1 MAKNSNNYW
10 AYGLIMI
17 LLGLLVLLNRTGI
30 LNHVPYGS
38 YLITTGSFFMIA
50 GIVMLLTKSEKTNGI
65 MLTLIG
71 IILNLDI
78 FFGWI
83 NHYSMLVL
91 PIILLLLGVILII
104 RSK

>member
-17 LLGLLVLLNRTGI
+17 IFGLIVLLNRTGI
-30 LNHVPYGS
+30 LNHVPYGG

-50 GIVMLLTKSEKTNGI
+50 GIIMLLTKSEKTNGI
-65 MLTLIG
+65 MLTAIG
-71 IILNLDI
+71 VILNADI

-83 NHYSMLVL
+83 HSYSMLIM
-91 PIILLLLGVILII
+91 PIVLLLLGIVLII